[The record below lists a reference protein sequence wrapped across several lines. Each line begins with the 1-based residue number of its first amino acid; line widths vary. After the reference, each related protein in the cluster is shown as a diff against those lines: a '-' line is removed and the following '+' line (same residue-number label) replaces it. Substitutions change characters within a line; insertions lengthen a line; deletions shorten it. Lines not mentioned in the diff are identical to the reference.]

1 MKAINI
7 IKHIEAQGLNNSQ
20 YTTFR
25 YYENNGETPIE
36 FVRSYF
42 GGDFVAGLI
51 KPETDYI
58 AFWEGS
64 QPEGVAD
71 AVVTDNNN
79 GKIYIY
85 EVE

>member
-1 MKAINI
+1 MPGIV
-7 IKHIEAQGLNNSQ
+7 
-20 YTTFR
+20 
-25 YYENNGETPIE
+25 TP
-36 FVRSYF
+36 
-42 GGDFVAGLI
+42 DGLI

-58 AFWEGS
+58 AFWEDS

-71 AVVTDNNN
+71 AVVTDNYN